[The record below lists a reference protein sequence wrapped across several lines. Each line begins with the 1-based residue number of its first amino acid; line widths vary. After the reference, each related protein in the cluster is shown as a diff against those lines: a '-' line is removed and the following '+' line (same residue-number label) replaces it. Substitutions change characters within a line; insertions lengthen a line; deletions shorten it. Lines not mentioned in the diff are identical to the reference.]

1 MNRFS
6 HGVPRVSQNGTNLRE
21 QPLNQQAACAEK
33 AMNCPSKVASL
44 IVGIAVSIA
53 AQAGEPATRS
63 KLDSKLD
70 LRAPPISRIFTPQ
83 QIDLILARTID
94 PDLESV
100 QVEASRI
107 SDLPL
112 TDKSASV
119 PEAAFKEVVR
129 WLAPYPTAI
138 AANANATPDATSPS
152 RPVPVSIAWYH
163 AGQTQPY
170 SQR

>member
-1 MNRFS
+1 
-6 HGVPRVSQNGTNLRE
+6 
-21 QPLNQQAACAEK
+21 
-33 AMNCPSKVASL
+33 MNCPSKVACL
-44 IVGIAVSIA
+44 ILGIAVSIA
-53 AQAGEPATRS
+53 AQAGEPATPS

-83 QIDLILARTID
+83 QIELILARTID

-107 SDLPL
+107 GDLPL

-119 PEAAFKEVVR
+119 QEAVFKEVVR
-129 WLAPYPTAI
+129 WFAPYPTVV
-138 AANANATPDATSPS
+138 AANVNSTPDATSPS
-152 RPVPVSIAWYH
+152 RAVPVSLAWYH